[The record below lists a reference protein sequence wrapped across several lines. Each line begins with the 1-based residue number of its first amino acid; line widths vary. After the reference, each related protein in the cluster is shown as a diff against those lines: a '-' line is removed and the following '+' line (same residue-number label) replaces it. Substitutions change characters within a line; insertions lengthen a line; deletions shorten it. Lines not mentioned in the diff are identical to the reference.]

1 MRGFSNRPTPQAPIR
16 QPYRPPAVQPRPFL
30 DAEQFD
36 FSRYA
41 PERPRIASSN
51 SAISGELGMERPIAM
66 SWDLAKRNFA
76 QGFRCLWN
84 IKRVIATR
92 AKLRGKVAFHRIVQN
107 RLVPWALAG
116 WGWGWGAGGWGVVL
130 VLVMR

>member
-16 QPYRPPAVQPRPFL
+16 QPYRPPSVQPRPFL
-30 DAEQFD
+30 DADQFD

-66 SWDLAKRNFA
+66 SWDLSRRHFA
-76 QGFRCLWN
+76 QGFLCLWN

-92 AKLRGKVAFHRIVQN
+92 AKLRVKITYRRVTQSMLI
-107 RLVPWALAG
+107 WKALAG
-116 WGWGWGAGGWGVVL
+116 SGWGMGMGGWGVVL